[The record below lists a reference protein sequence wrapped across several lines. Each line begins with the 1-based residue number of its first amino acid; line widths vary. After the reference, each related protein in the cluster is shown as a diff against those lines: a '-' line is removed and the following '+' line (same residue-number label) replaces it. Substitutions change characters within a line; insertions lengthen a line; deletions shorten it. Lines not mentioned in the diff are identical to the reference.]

1 MSGLP
6 PKDIT
11 MKKLI
16 LILAIFVM
24 SAFAA
29 DTTGTV
35 DAHRQKIDAA
45 VAARD
50 YDAWKAEHDAYAK
63 GNGGAKVT
71 RENFET
77 FAKMHEAQSAGR
89 TDEAAAL
96 RTELGM
102 GQGKGAGKG
111 QGQGQGKGAGK
122 GQGQGQGM
130 QGCQKSAGTQCA
142 KGQGG
147 GAGKGNGGG
156 KGQGCQRKQ

>member
-1 MSGLP
+1 V
-6 PKDIT
+6 
-11 MKKLI
+11 KKLI
-16 LILAIFVM
+16 LLLTLSVM

-111 QGQGQGKGAGK
+111 QGQGK
-122 GQGQGQGM
+122 GQGM